1 MQKRISLK
9 NQIRKQ
15 IKNEKDKARLSV
27 ALIHGAWIERMNS

>member
-1 MQKRISLK
+1 MEKRISLK

-27 ALIHGAWIERMNS
+27 ALLNGA